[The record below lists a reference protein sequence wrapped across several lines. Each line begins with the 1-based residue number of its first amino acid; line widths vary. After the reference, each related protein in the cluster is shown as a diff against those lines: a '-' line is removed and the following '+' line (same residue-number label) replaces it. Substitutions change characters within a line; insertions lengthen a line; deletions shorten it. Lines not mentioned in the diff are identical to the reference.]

1 MKVPDRL
8 VRAAA
13 GVLVLVLLVGV
24 LAAAYLT
31 GQRGAADLAERR
43 AETLRASQ
51 VEACERGN
59 AIRQATN
66 DLTDALSEFLL
77 AAAHARQSAG
87 TDLDVDTAARYRS
100 LAYGLEP
107 VEVPDCD
114 EAVAPVD
121 AGTPP

>member
-43 AETLRASQ
+43 ADTLRASQ

-59 AIRQATN
+59 ILRGSIN
-66 DLTDALSEFLL
+66 ELTAVVDEFLR
-77 AAAHARQSAG
+77 AAADARAAAG
-87 TDLDVDTAARYRS
+87 TPVDIDTAARYRS
-100 LAYGLEP
+100 LAYSLEI
-107 VEVPDCD
+107 VDVPDCD
-114 EAVAPVD
+114 QAVAPVQ
-121 AGTPP
+121 